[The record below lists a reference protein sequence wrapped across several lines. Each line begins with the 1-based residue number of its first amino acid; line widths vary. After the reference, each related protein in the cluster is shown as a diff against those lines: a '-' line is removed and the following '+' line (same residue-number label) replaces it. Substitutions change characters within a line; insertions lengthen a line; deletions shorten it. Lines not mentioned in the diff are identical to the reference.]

1 MHTITLFA
9 PKGGTGRTTAT
20 MALASGFLAM
30 GKRVLVVDATD
41 QAMPKPRCPY
51 PTTLRKWHG
60 AMSVCGIDSHRL
72 GLTEVH
78 TPAQVSDELALA
90 AARGAD
96 IALIDTQTMPQAP
109 QIEAL
114 TRSDLILTP
123 ATGPFEARRAIRGIA
138 TYLAEPKNLLGLVTG
153 CRNGADEVADTR
165 VAFGDTPVLRTALP
179 WAEAIADLTLHGD
192 IPDFVAALTCGED
205 KPGYARFREA
215 QSAWAAALALTCEVQ
230 WALDG
235 LRLAPHRPDDAHDS
249 GDWEI
254 SA

>member
-20 MALASGFLAM
+20 MALASGFLAV
-30 GKRVLVVDATD
+30 GKRVLVMDATD
-41 QAMPKPRCPY
+41 QAAPKPYCPY

-60 AMSVCGIDSHRL
+60 AMSVCEIHSHRL

-78 TPAQVSDELALA
+78 TPAQVADGLALA
-90 AARGAD
+90 ASRGAD

-123 ATGPFEARRAIRGIA
+123 ATGPFEARRAVRGIA
-138 TYLAEPKNLLGLVTG
+138 TYLAEPANLLGLVTG
-153 CRNGADEVADTR
+153 CRNGADEVTDTR
-165 VAFGDTPVLRTALP
+165 AAFGNTPVLRTALP
-179 WAEAIADLTLHGD
+179 WAEALADLTLHGD
-192 IPDFVAALTCGED
+192 IPGFVGALACSEND
-205 KPGYARFREA
+205 PGYARFREA
-215 QSAWAAALALTCEVQ
+215 QAAWAAVLALTCEVQ

-235 LRLAPHRPDDAHDS
+235 LRLAAHRPDAAHDS